1 MSITAHLATLVA
13 MPTVTANTADTRAAI
28 EYVQSFLAERGMRC
42 TLHEYNGRAALT
54 ASTGGSDRKK
64 PFVQLSAHVDVVPG
78 EEGQLTLQDKDGKL
92 YGRGVYDMK
101 FAIAGFMELV
111 DELYEEG
118 ALQEYDFGIAITPD
132 EEASA
137 QISGVEYL
145 VQQGYR
151 PNVAILPDSTAPG
164 WDIEKIAKGRWC
176 LELISVG
183 KTAHSGRP
191 WEGESASTKLIEA
204 LHELIAHYEGGGP
217 ATDTLNIGSINGGG
231 GIYNSVPDQMVA
243 NVEIRLS
250 NEESYP
256 KAVKLVD
263 EVCAKHD
270 LKNVTF
276 FLMAPTRP
284 ILDDPLVDEY
294 RRSVKNIAGKTPK
307 GVVSLGGSDANFYTS
322 VGVPCILSC
331 PKGGDHHS
339 STEWVDKQSLEQ
351 FVPILRDYLDKVAR
365 KV

>member
-1 MSITAHLATLVA
+1 

-28 EYVQSFLAERGMRC
+28 EYIQSFLAQRGMHC
-42 TLHEYNGRAALT
+42 ALHEYNGHTALT
-54 ASTGGSDRKK
+54 ANTGGKDRKK
-64 PFVQLSAHVDVVPG
+64 PLVQLSAHVDVVPG
-78 EEGQLTLQDKDGKL
+78 EEGQLALQEKDGKL

-101 FAIAGFMELV
+101 FAIAGYMQLV
-111 DELYEEG
+111 DELYSEG
-118 ALQEYDFGIAITPD
+118 TLQEYDFGIAVTPD

-137 QISGVEYL
+137 QISGVEHL

-151 PNVAILPDSTAPG
+151 PSVAILPDSTAPG
-164 WDIEKIAKGRWC
+164 WNVEKIAKGRWC
-176 LELISVG
+176 FELISIG

-191 WEGESASTKLIEA
+191 WEGESASMKLVEA

-256 KAVKLVD
+256 KAVKLVAALC
-263 EVCAKHD
+263 EKHG
-270 LKNVTF
+270 VSSATF
-276 FLMAPTRP
+276 YVAEPSRP
-284 ILDDPLVDEY
+284 ILDGPLVGQY
-294 RRSVKNIAGKTPK
+294 RRSVKKIVGKVPK
-307 GVVSLGGSDANFYTS
+307 GITSLGGSDASFYTS
-322 VGVPCILSC
+322 VGIPCILSC
-331 PKGGDHHS
+331 PEGGDHHS
-339 STEWVDKQSLEQ
+339 STEWVDKASLEQ